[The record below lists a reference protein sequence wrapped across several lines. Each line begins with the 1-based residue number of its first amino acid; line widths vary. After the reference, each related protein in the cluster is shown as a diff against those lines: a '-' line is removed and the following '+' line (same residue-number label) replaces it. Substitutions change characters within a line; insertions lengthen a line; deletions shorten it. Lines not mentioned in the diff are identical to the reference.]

1 MLFELNQYYSIT
13 KDGRTFVGKVIAT
26 ESSRTRSYMVINDG
40 PDFKK
45 ICSNVNLISA
55 NDLMNLRGWKESN
68 IDDSLLAKHA
78 LNMSDY
84 ESQVFNLNISKLP
97 TKHSTVVKA
106 KDGKQYT
113 FKVYE
118 PIDDNQMYYVVE
130 LPKDFDLIKDNSVRI
145 NKNGTIC
152 FLETLDANYIKNIQR
167 YYKDNLSHLNNASI
181 MRLTKHQMEEFHK
194 YYPWDDSVKSEQK
207 DNKDNKDNNV
217 TSTINSAGENKME
230 QGQSE
235 FKKMIKQDLSDAGY
249 RVAANQSS
257 KLFKDAVV
265 HLLQSE
271 KISNESIQ
279 ILGDLLDTETGLA
292 FIQFLLGV
300 GLHFSPK
307 ISDDERVKKISEE
320 LRVMGMAKV
329 GDQVMEFGM
338 EYLLPAIGEVFEGLS
353 ESNMRIA
360 EHHEEEHSDVVSN
373 EESEEAVQ
381 QASAK

>member
-1 MLFELNQYYSIT
+1 MFFELNQYYSIT

-26 ESSRTRSYMVINDG
+26 ENNRTRSYMLLNDG
-40 PDFKK
+40 EEFKK
-45 ICSNVNLISA
+45 IWPHNVSPISA
-55 NDLMNLRGWKESN
+55 NDLRNLRGWSQSN
-68 IDDSLLAKHA
+68 IDDSLLSKHA
-78 LNMSDY
+78 MNMTDY
-84 ESQVFNLNISKLP
+84 EIRNYNLGILKLP
-97 TKHSTVVKA
+97 TKHHPTVVKA

-118 PIDDNQMYYVVE
+118 PTDDNQMYYLVE
-130 LPKDFDLIKDNSVRI
+130 LPKDCDLIANNSLQI
-145 NKNGTIC
+145 HKNGTVS
-152 FLETLDANYIKNIQR
+152 FVETLDANYIRNIQR
-167 YYKDNLSHLNNASI
+167 YYKDNLSDLNNVKI
-181 MRLTKHQMEEFHK
+181 IRLTASQMEMFHK
-194 YYPWDDSVKSEQK
+194 YYPFTDDVKSEQK
-207 DNKDNKDNNV
+207 NSNV
-217 TSTINSAGENKME
+217 TINSAGENKME
-230 QGQSE
+230 QESE

-271 KISNESIQ
+271 KISNESVQ

-373 EESEEAVQ
+373 EESEEATQ

>member
-1 MLFELNQYYSIT
+1 MFFELNQYYSIT

-26 ESSRTRSYMVINDG
+26 ENNRTRSYMLLNDG
-40 PDFKK
+40 EEFKK
-45 ICSNVNLISA
+45 IWPNNVSPISA
-55 NDLMNLRGWKESN
+55 NDLRNLRGWSQSN
-68 IDDSLLAKHA
+68 IDDSLLSKHA
-78 LNMSDY
+78 MNMTDY
-84 ESQVFNLNISKLP
+84 EIRNYNLGILKLP
-97 TKHSTVVKA
+97 TKHHPTVVKA

-118 PIDDNQMYYVVE
+118 PTDDNQMYYLVE
-130 LPKDFDLIKDNSVRI
+130 LPKDCDLIANNSLQI
-145 NKNGTIC
+145 HKNGTVS
-152 FLETLDANYIKNIQR
+152 FVETLDANYIRNIQR
-167 YYKDNLSHLNNASI
+167 YYKDNLSDLNNVKI
-181 MRLTKHQMEEFHK
+181 IRLTASQMEEFVR
-194 YYPWDDSVKSEQK
+194 YYPFTDDVKSEQK
-207 DNKDNKDNNV
+207 NSNV
-217 TSTINSAGENKME
+217 TINSAGENKME
-230 QGQSE
+230 QESE

-271 KISNESIQ
+271 KISNESVQ

-360 EHHEEEHSDVVSN
+360 EHHEEDHSDVVSN
-373 EESEEAVQ
+373 EESEEAAQ

>member
-1 MLFELNQYYSIT
+1 MFFELNQYYSIT

-26 ESSRTRSYMVINDG
+26 ENNRTRSYMLLNDG
-40 PDFKK
+40 EEFKK
-45 ICSNVNLISA
+45 IWPHNVSPISA
-55 NDLMNLRGWKESN
+55 NDLRNLRGWSQSN
-68 IDDSLLAKHA
+68 IDDSLLSKHA
-78 LNMSDY
+78 MNMTDY
-84 ESQVFNLNISKLP
+84 EIRNYNLGILKLP
-97 TKHSTVVKA
+97 TKHHPTVVKA

-118 PIDDNQMYYVVE
+118 PTDDNQMYYLVE
-130 LPKDFDLIKDNSVRI
+130 LPKDCDLIANNSIQI
-145 NKNGTIC
+145 NKNGTVSFI
-152 FLETLDANYIKNIQR
+152 ETLDANYIKNIQR
-167 YYKDNLSHLNNASI
+167 YYRDNLSNLNNVKI
-181 MRLTKHQMEEFHK
+181 IRLTASQMEEFIK
-194 YYPWDDSVKSEQK
+194 NYPFTDDVKSEQK
-207 DNKDNKDNNV
+207 NNNV
-217 TSTINSAGENKME
+217 TVNSAGENKME
-230 QGQSE
+230 QESE

-271 KISNESIQ
+271 KISNESVQ

-373 EESEEAVQ
+373 EESEEATQ

>member
-1 MLFELNQYYSIT
+1 MFFELNQYYSIT

-26 ESSRTRSYMVINDG
+26 ENNRTRSYMLLNDG
-40 PDFKK
+40 EEFKK
-45 ICSNVNLISA
+45 IWPNAYNNVSPISA
-55 NDLMNLRGWKESN
+55 NDLRNLREWSQSN
-68 IDDSLLAKHA
+68 IDDSLLSKHA
-78 LNMSDY
+78 MNMTDY
-84 ESQVFNLNISKLP
+84 EIRNYNLGILKLP
-97 TKHSTVVKA
+97 TKHHPTVVKA
-106 KDGKQYT
+106 KNGKQYT

-118 PIDDNQMYYVVE
+118 PTDDNQMYYLVE
-130 LPKDFDLIKDNSVRI
+130 LPKDCDLIANNSLQI
-145 NKNGTIC
+145 HKNGTVS
-152 FLETLDANYIKNIQR
+152 FVETLDANYIRNIQR
-167 YYKDNLSHLNNASI
+167 YYKDNLSDLNNVKI
-181 MRLTKHQMEEFHK
+181 IRLTASQMEEFVR
-194 YYPWDDSVKSEQK
+194 YYPFTDDVKSEQK
-207 DNKDNKDNNV
+207 NSNV
-217 TSTINSAGENKME
+217 TINSAGENKME
-230 QGQSE
+230 QESE

-271 KISNESIQ
+271 KISNESVQ

-360 EHHEEEHSDVVSN
+360 EHHEEERSDVVSN
-373 EESEEAVQ
+373 EESEEATQ

>member
-1 MLFELNQYYSIT
+1 MFFELNQYYSIT

-26 ESSRTRSYMVINDG
+26 ENNRARSYMLLNDG
-40 PDFKK
+40 EEFKK
-45 ICSNVNLISA
+45 IWPNNVSPISA
-55 NDLMNLRGWKESN
+55 NDLRNLRGWSQSN
-68 IDDSLLAKHA
+68 IDDSLLSKHA
-78 LNMSDY
+78 MNMTDY
-84 ESQVFNLNISKLP
+84 EIRNYNLGILKLP
-97 TKHSTVVKA
+97 TKHHPTVVKA

-118 PIDDNQMYYVVE
+118 PTDDNQMYYLVE
-130 LPKDFDLIKDNSVRI
+130 LPKDCDLIANNSLQI
-145 NKNGTIC
+145 HKNGTVS
-152 FLETLDANYIKNIQR
+152 FVETLDANYIRNIQR
-167 YYKDNLSHLNNASI
+167 YYKDNLSDLNNVKI
-181 MRLTKHQMEEFHK
+181 IRLTASQMEEFVR
-194 YYPWDDSVKSEQK
+194 YYPFTDDVKSEQK
-207 DNKDNKDNNV
+207 NSNV
-217 TSTINSAGENKME
+217 TINSAGENKME
-230 QGQSE
+230 QESE

-271 KISNESIQ
+271 KISNESVQ

-373 EESEEAVQ
+373 EESEEATQ

>member
-1 MLFELNQYYSIT
+1 MFFELNQYYSIT

-26 ESSRTRSYMVINDG
+26 ENNRTRSYMLLNDG
-40 PDFKK
+40 EEFKK
-45 ICSNVNLISA
+45 IWPNNVSPISA
-55 NDLMNLRGWKESN
+55 NDLRNLREWSQSN
-68 IDDSLLAKHA
+68 IDDSLLSKHA
-78 LNMSDY
+78 MNMTDY
-84 ESQVFNLNISKLP
+84 EIRNYNLGILKLP
-97 TKHSTVVKA
+97 TKHHPTVVKA

-118 PIDDNQMYYVVE
+118 PTDDNQMYYLVE
-130 LPKDFDLIKDNSVRI
+130 LPKDCDLIANNSLQI
-145 NKNGTIC
+145 HKNGTVS
-152 FLETLDANYIKNIQR
+152 FVETLDANYIRNIQR
-167 YYKDNLSHLNNASI
+167 YYKDNLSDLNNVKI
-181 MRLTKHQMEEFHK
+181 IRLTASQMEEFVR
-194 YYPWDDSVKSEQK
+194 YYPFTDDVKSEQK
-207 DNKDNKDNNV
+207 NSNV
-217 TSTINSAGENKME
+217 TINSAGENKME
-230 QGQSE
+230 QESE

-271 KISNESIQ
+271 KISNESVQ

-360 EHHEEEHSDVVSN
+360 EHHEEERSDVVSN
-373 EESEEAVQ
+373 EESEEATQ

>member
-1 MLFELNQYYSIT
+1 MFFELNQYYSIT

-26 ESSRTRSYMVINDG
+26 ENNRTRSYMLLNDG
-40 PDFKK
+40 EEFKK
-45 ICSNVNLISA
+45 IWPNAYNNVSPISA
-55 NDLMNLRGWKESN
+55 NDLRNLREWSQSN
-68 IDDSLLAKHA
+68 IDDSLLSKHA
-78 LNMSDY
+78 MNMTDY
-84 ESQVFNLNISKLP
+84 EIRNYNLGILKLP
-97 TKHSTVVKA
+97 TKHHPTVVKA
-106 KDGKQYT
+106 KNGKQYT

-118 PIDDNQMYYVVE
+118 PTDDNQMYYLVE
-130 LPKDFDLIKDNSVRI
+130 LPKDCDLIANNSLQI
-145 NKNGTIC
+145 HKNGTVS
-152 FLETLDANYIKNIQR
+152 FVETLDANYIRNIQR
-167 YYKDNLSHLNNASI
+167 YYKDNLSDLNNVKI
-181 MRLTKHQMEEFHK
+181 IRLTASQMEEFVR
-194 YYPWDDSVKSEQK
+194 YYPFTDDVKSEQK
-207 DNKDNKDNNV
+207 NSNV
-217 TSTINSAGENKME
+217 TINSAGENKME
-230 QGQSE
+230 QESE

-271 KISNESIQ
+271 KISNESVQ

-338 EYLLPAIGEVFEGLS
+338 EYLLPAIGEVFDGLS

-373 EESEEAVQ
+373 EESEEAAQ

>member
-1 MLFELNQYYSIT
+1 MFFELNQYYSIT

-26 ESSRTRSYMVINDG
+26 ENNRTRSYMLLNDG
-40 PDFKK
+40 EEFKK
-45 ICSNVNLISA
+45 IWPNNVSPISA
-55 NDLMNLRGWKESN
+55 NDLRNLRGWSQSN
-68 IDDSLLAKHA
+68 IDDSLLSKHA
-78 LNMSDY
+78 MNMTDY
-84 ESQVFNLNISKLP
+84 EIRNYNLGILKLP
-97 TKHSTVVKA
+97 TKHHPTVVKA

-118 PIDDNQMYYVVE
+118 PTDDNQMYYLVE
-130 LPKDFDLIKDNSVRI
+130 LPKDCDLIANNSLQI
-145 NKNGTIC
+145 HKNGTVS
-152 FLETLDANYIKNIQR
+152 FVETLDANYIRNIQR
-167 YYKDNLSHLNNASI
+167 YYKDNLSDLNNVKI
-181 MRLTKHQMEEFHK
+181 IRLTASQMEEFVR
-194 YYPWDDSVKSEQK
+194 YYPFTDDVKSEQK
-207 DNKDNKDNNV
+207 NSNV
-217 TSTINSAGENKME
+217 TINSAGENKME
-230 QGQSE
+230 QESE

-271 KISNESIQ
+271 KISNESVQ

-360 EHHEEEHSDVVSN
+360 EHHEEERSDVVSN
-373 EESEEAVQ
+373 EESEEATQ

>member
-1 MLFELNQYYSIT
+1 MIFYLNYEIRNY
-13 KDGRTFVGKVIAT
+13 
-26 ESSRTRSYMVINDG
+26 
-40 PDFKK
+40 
-45 ICSNVNLISA
+45 NLAI
-55 NDLMNLRGWKESN
+55 L
-68 IDDSLLAKHA
+68 
-78 LNMSDY
+78 
-84 ESQVFNLNISKLP
+84 KLP
-97 TKHSTVVKA
+97 TKYSTVVKA
-106 KDGKQYT
+106 KDGKLYT

-118 PIDDNQMYYVVE
+118 PIDDNQMYYLVE
-130 LPKDFDLIKDNSVRI
+130 LPKDCDLVVNNSLQI
-145 NKNGTIC
+145 HKNSAVS
-152 FLETLDANYIKNIQR
+152 FVETLDAIYIKNIQR
-167 YYKDNLSHLNNASI
+167 YYRDNLSDLNNVKI
-181 MRLTKHQMEEFHK
+181 IRLTASQMEEFNK
-194 YYPWDDSVKSEQK
+194 NYSFTDDVKSEQK
-207 DNKDNKDNNV
+207 DNNV
-217 TSTINSAGENKME
+217 TINSAGENKME
-230 QGQSE
+230 QESE

-373 EESEEAVQ
+373 EESEEAAQ